1 MLINYLGFL
10 LAAWSVIGNDVIQ
23 TLGTFLQSNKKQDW
37 KTLFLYIG
45 GILTIVLFAGW
56 YLNSGDVTYGRLD
69 SISRDLHLTYWHL
82 IPPALLL
89 VITRYGIPVSTT
101 FLILSIFS
109 SEVLIQKMLLKSFCG
124 YLIAFATA
132 YAVYGIFL
140 YYFEKKKTRK
150 AMSEKS
156 IRNWTI
162 LQWFST
168 AFLWVQWLIQ
178 DFANIYV
185 FLPRDMSFTTLLVS
199 LALLLIVL
207 AYILKNKGGR
217 IQNVVSSKTNS
228 SDIRSATMIDFIYG
242 SVLYVFTV
250 VNTVPMSTTWA
261 FIGILAG
268 REIAIRHRKKDGEMK
283 AGVQLVLIDFG
294 KVLVGIIVSICSILL
309 LSKLSLI

>member
-1 MLINYLGFL
+1 MLINYLGFI

-23 TLGTFLQSNKKQDW
+23 TLGTFLQSNKKLPW
-37 KTLFLYIG
+37 TTLFLYIG
-45 GILTIVLFAGW
+45 GILSVVLIVGW

-69 SISRDLHLTYWHL
+69 EIPRNLQLTYWHL
-82 IPPALLL
+82 IPPIILLI
-89 VITRYGIPVSTT
+89 ITRYGIPVSTT

-109 SEVLIQKMLLKSFCG
+109 SQVLVQKMLLKSFSG
-124 YLIAFATA
+124 YLIAFAAA
-132 YAVYGIFL
+132 YIIYAYFL
-140 YYFEKKKTRK
+140 YYFEKKKNRK
-150 AMSEKS
+150 EMTEVS

-185 FLPRDMSFTTLLVS
+185 FLPRDLSLTMLLAS
-199 LALLLIVL
+199 LVLLLSVL
-207 AYILKNKGGR
+207 AFILKNKGGA
-217 IQNVVSSKTNS
+217 IQKVVSSKTNS
-228 SDIRSATMIDFIYG
+228 SDVRSATLIDFIYG
-242 SVLYVFTV
+242 SVLYFFTV

-268 REIAIRHRKKDGEMK
+268 REIAIRHRMKHGHMK
-283 AGVQLVLIDFG
+283 AGARIILMDFG

-309 LSKLSLI
+309 LQWLAVI